1 LLPALLG
8 NRLLSVTFYANV
20 DDANSKKSAKL
31 NIHLFTT
38 NLAYNFTKEGKT
50 SISVEHWNGTDRNTL
65 EKPNQ

>member
-20 DDANSKKSAKL
+20 DDANS
-31 NIHLFTT
+31 
-38 NLAYNFTKEGKT
+38 
-50 SISVEHWNGTDRNTL
+50 L